1 MYTSPNGPKGLDIPA
16 AENALATI
24 GTIFWC
30 IQLVPQIIRNY
41 RVKNC
46 EGLPASMMLLWA
58 ASGVPFSIYF
68 CSINSSIPL
77 QIQPQLFTFFC
88 LLGWIQTLYY
98 PPVQAS
104 TKGIIWRT
112 IAFVVIS
119 AALEGTAIGLLRN
132 QDRPSWP
139 YLFIGIVASI
149 LLAAGLI
156 PPYFELAKRGGRVV
170 GLNFIFLAMDSSG
183 ALFSLI
189 SLFFGKQVDVLS
201 LVLYAIVLALEA
213 GIASSQVVWY
223 LTIGRGILKKEKEKE
238 REQQLILGLGTPRE
252 NDQLSPIQDD
262 ATDEYYPADIALKHP
277 DCTTSIKVS
286 V

>member
-1 MYTSPNGPKGLDIPA
+1 MYTSPSGPRGLDNPA

-24 GTIFWC
+24 GTVFWC

-58 ASGVPFSIYF
+58 ASGIPFSIYF

-88 LLGWIQTLYY
+88 LIGWIQTLYY
-98 PPVQAS
+98 PPVQNSRKSIAW
-104 TKGIIWRT
+104 KA
-112 IAFVVIS
+112 IAFIVIS
-119 AALEGTAIGLLRN
+119 AALEGVAIGLLRN
-132 QDRPSWP
+132 QDRPTWP

-149 LLAAGLI
+149 LLAVGLI
-156 PPYFELAKRGGRVV
+156 PPYFELAKRRGRVV

-201 LVLYAIVLALEA
+201 LVLYAIVMALEA
-213 GIASSQVVWY
+213 GIAASQFLWY
-223 LTIGRGILKKEKEKE
+223 VTIGRGIIREEKEQRLMRGDSQE
-238 REQQLILGLGTPRE
+238 IDELVRVHDNL
-252 NDQLSPIQDD
+252 
-262 ATDEYYPADIALKHP
+262 TDEYDPMDGKRPGP
-277 DCTTSIKVS
+277 DPIIKSS